1 MRAWHLR
8 PGDVPE
14 LIRKSRR
21 FLNLAEH
28 LIGIGELDSAVS
40 RIYYAMF
47 YCAEALL
54 LTRGRVY
61 SRQEGVISAFGRYFV
76 RSGIFRR
83 RWGNGWPMRSMSGTW
98 RTMRPAPPLTG
109 PGPRS
114 GSGWGGSF
122 SGRRRTA

>member
-1 MRAWHLR
+1 MRAVRLG

-21 FLNLAEH
+21 FLDLAEH
-28 LIGIGELDSAVS
+28 LIGIGEFDSAVS

-76 RSGIFRR
+76 RTGIFPAGNGEMVGRCVRGAEPGGLCARR
-83 RWGNGWPMRSMSGTW
+83 R
-98 RTMRPAPPLTG
+98 L
-109 PGPRS
+109 
-114 GSGWGGSF
+114 
-122 SGRRRTA
+122 